1 MRTDTIAAIATAMSS
16 SGIGIIRISGDE
28 AVGIVDRI
36 FSMKN
41 GKKLSDM
48 PTHTIHYGH
57 IKDGDEENQNAIM
70 ALETGECLMQDIY
83 GRVGKVHTQILL
95 QHVFDA
101 FDTRPPRREEAS

>member
-48 PTHTIHYGH
+48 QTHTIH
-57 IKDGDEENQNAIM
+57 
-70 ALETGECLMQDIY
+70 
-83 GRVGKVHTQILL
+83 
-95 QHVFDA
+95 
-101 FDTRPPRREEAS
+101 

>member
-57 IKDGDEENQNAIM
+57 IKDGDEVIDGC
-70 ALETGECLMQDIY
+70 T
-83 GRVGKVHTQILL
+83 
-95 QHVFDA
+95 DA
-101 FDTRPPRREEAS
+101 GTKKLHQRGYRGN

>member
-41 GKKLSDM
+41 GKNYL
-48 PTHTIHYGH
+48 ICRH
-57 IKDGDEENQNAIM
+57 IRFIM
-70 ALETGECLMQDIY
+70 VISKMWM
-83 GRVGKVHTQILL
+83 K
-95 QHVFDA
+95 
-101 FDTRPPRREEAS
+101 

>member
-57 IKDGDEENQNAIM
+57 IKDGC
-70 ALETGECLMQDIY
+70 T
-83 GRVGKVHTQILL
+83 
-95 QHVFDA
+95 DA
-101 FDTRPPRREEAS
+101 GTKKLHQRGYRGN

>member
-41 GKKLSDM
+41 GKKLSDYVKCHN
-48 PTHTIHYGH
+48 PKTTDAYND
-57 IKDGDEENQNAIM
+57 IKANLADWIEAAI
-70 ALETGECLMQDIY
+70 DS
-83 GRVGKVHTQILL
+83 RK
-95 QHVFDA
+95 
-101 FDTRPPRREEAS
+101 

>member
-1 MRTDTIAAIATAMSS
+1 
-16 SGIGIIRISGDE
+16 
-28 AVGIVDRI
+28 
-36 FSMKN
+36 
-41 GKKLSDM
+41 
-48 PTHTIHYGH
+48 
-57 IKDGDEENQNAIM
+57 M